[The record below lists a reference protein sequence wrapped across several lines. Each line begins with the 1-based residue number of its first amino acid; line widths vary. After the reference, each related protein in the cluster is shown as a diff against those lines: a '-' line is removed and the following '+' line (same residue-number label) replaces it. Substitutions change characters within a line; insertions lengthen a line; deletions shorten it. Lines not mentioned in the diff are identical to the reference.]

1 MTRGSSTSCLST
13 LIRASLPRSLLR
25 LRRHSVDGSSL
36 PAAFAVRLASNAA
49 FCPSTPRVCCATHLY
64 ASPTL
69 MYTYCT
75 PSFRGGTT
83 PGPQARPNTCA
94 PLAYLSLW
102 LLTLQV
108 RTGDSWGCTRRG
120 LARSVRSHRER
131 FNGTILELASLR
143 LGFRLSSRAFRTMCA
158 RPFSPPPFALTA
170 AQPSPPAPLHMCR
183 VQPKHP
189 CIACR
194 THPARAVLVPRP
206 EHARTHAPP
215 CCPHVAGAH
224 VTGPD
229 WRPPGFYETML
240 GCISTC
246 SLRAFQRSH
255 SRVRQPPSRL
265 SGFESGVQNQVRPP
279 VLTATL
285 YPDRG
290 TAEPSCTPLRVPRAA
305 QAPVHRMPHP
315 LSPGG
320 PSSPPR
326 ARAYPSAAL
335 SPSRGRCI
343 RFRSGLATLGVRGD
357 LLWRDLYVRVSVVST
372 VPCTSSVAAVCRREL
387 LSAVVFSLVAGA
399 WLMVARVCYSSV
411 YF

>member
-1 MTRGSSTSCLST
+1 LTRGSSTSCLST

-194 THPARAVLVPRP
+194 THSAQAARVPRP
-206 EHARTHAPP
+206 EHAHTHRPP
-215 CCPHVAGAH
+215 CRPHVAGAY
-224 VTGPD
+224 VSGPG
-229 WRPPGFYETML
+229 WRLPECEETFF
-240 GCISTC
+240 GAISTC
-246 SLRAFQRSH
+246 ASASFQRCH
-255 SRVRQPPSRL
+255 VRVRLLPC
-265 SGFESGVQNQVRPP
+265 VV
-279 VLTATL
+279 A
-285 YPDRG
+285 
-290 TAEPSCTPLRVPRAA
+290 SCCL
-305 QAPVHRMPHP
+305 
-315 LSPGG
+315 LWCL
-320 PSSPPR
+320 
-326 ARAYPSAAL
+326 AL
-335 SPSRGRCI
+335 WP
-343 RFRSGLATLGVRGD
+343 VRG
-357 LLWRDLYVRVSVVST
+357 
-372 VPCTSSVAAVCRREL
+372 
-387 LSAVVFSLVAGA
+387 
-399 WLMVARVCYSSV
+399 
-411 YF
+411 

>member
-1 MTRGSSTSCLST
+1 MPISHSNVTHGIVLTKSDFLWQVNGGPEKYQGGEEWDVDEIVSVCTARKNPTYLVRWAGYDSTYQT
-13 LIRASLPRSLLR
+13 WEKAENIAPALLK
-25 LRRHSVDGSSL
+25 
-36 PAAFAVRLASNAA
+36 AFHARIACPVRLEQPMHEMREAVAQ
-49 FCPSTPRVCCATHLY
+49 THLY

-206 EHARTHAPP
+206 EHAHTHRPP
-215 CCPHVAGAH
+215 CRPHAACAYVSGPGWRLPECEKTFFGA
-224 VTGPD
+224 
-229 WRPPGFYETML
+229 
-240 GCISTC
+240 ISTC
-246 SLRAFQRSH
+246 ASALFQRCH
-255 SRVRQPPSRL
+255 ARVRLLPC
-265 SGFESGVQNQVRPP
+265 VV
-279 VLTATL
+279 A
-285 YPDRG
+285 
-290 TAEPSCTPLRVPRAA
+290 SCCL
-305 QAPVHRMPHP
+305 
-315 LSPGG
+315 LWCL
-320 PSSPPR
+320 
-326 ARAYPSAAL
+326 AL
-335 SPSRGRCI
+335 WP
-343 RFRSGLATLGVRGD
+343 VRG
-357 LLWRDLYVRVSVVST
+357 
-372 VPCTSSVAAVCRREL
+372 
-387 LSAVVFSLVAGA
+387 
-399 WLMVARVCYSSV
+399 
-411 YF
+411 